1 MAWQIQQAKNR
12 FSELIERARH
22 EGPQIVTRHGQ
33 PVAEVVAIG
42 ALSVAGSS
50 SAGPAQRTEAR
61 TDARRHDGFAQ
72 YLLEM
77 PRVGMLEALPRRS
90 RKSPPVLGD

>member
-12 FSELIERARH
+12 FSELIDRARH

-42 ALSVAGSS
+42 APAVAAGSG
-50 SAGPAQRTEAR
+50 AGPAQRTAAGR
-61 TDARRHDGFAQ
+61 SDGFAQ
-72 YLLEM
+72 YLLDM
-77 PRVGMLEALPRRS
+77 PRVGVLEPPPRRS
-90 RKSPPVLGD
+90 RKSPLVLGD

>member
-22 EGPQIVTRHGQ
+22 EGPQTVTRHGQ

-42 ALSVAGSS
+42 APSVVASFGG
-50 SAGPAQRTEAR
+50 GPEQRTGAGR
-61 TDARRHDGFAQ
+61 SPGFAK

-77 PRVGMLEALPRRS
+77 PRVGTLAAPPRQS
-90 RKSPPVLGD
+90 RKSALTLGG

>member
-33 PVAEVVAIG
+33 PVAEVVAIS
-42 ALSVAGSS
+42 APSVAGAS
-50 SAGPAQRTEAR
+50 SAGPAQRTGAG
-61 TDARRHDGFAQ
+61 HQDGFAR

-77 PRVGMLEALPRRS
+77 PRVGVLEALPRRS
-90 RKSPPVLGD
+90 RKAPPLLGD

>member
-12 FSELIERARH
+12 FSELIDRARH

-42 ALSVAGSS
+42 ATSVAASS
-50 SAGPAQRTEAR
+50 GAVPAQRTAAGR
-61 TDARRHDGFAQ
+61 GDGFAT
-72 YLLEM
+72 YLLEV
-77 PRVGMLEALPRRS
+77 PRVGVLEAPPRKS
-90 RKSPPVLGD
+90 RKSPVMLGE